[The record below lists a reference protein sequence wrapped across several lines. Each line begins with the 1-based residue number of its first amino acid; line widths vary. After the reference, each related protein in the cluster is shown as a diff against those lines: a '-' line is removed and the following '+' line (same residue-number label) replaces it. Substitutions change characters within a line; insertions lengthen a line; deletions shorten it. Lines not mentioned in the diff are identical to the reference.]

1 MHKLPVIHGRGVNY
15 DPRNRFE
22 KLTVE
27 PDFEHVENDSEYLDQ
42 LAHPKTSYYRD
53 KTKTIIA
60 HNDSPDVGFEFSI
73 NPFRG
78 CSHGCSY
85 CYARP
90 THEYLGFSAG
100 LDFETKIMVKTD
112 APELLR
118 RELMRPK
125 YKPVS
130 LSISGVTDCY
140 QPAERIFRV
149 TRGCIEVLVEFR
161 NPLSIITKSHLVTR
175 DKDLL
180 AQLASLNCAVVILS
194 VTTLDPELSRRME
207 PQAAAPNR
215 RLDALRELSAAGV
228 PVGVMVA
235 PVVPGLTDHEM
246 PDILKAAVD
255 AGAQFAGYVPVRLP
269 FGVAGMF
276 EQWLAT
282 HYPDRKDKVLNRIR
296 SLRGGKL
303 NDPDFGTR
311 MRGEGEWADQLKSM
325 FNMAKKVSG
334 MKDNF
339 PDLSTSHFR
348 RPFQQQT
355 LWG

>member
-1 MHKLPVIHGRGVNY
+1 
-15 DPRNRFE
+15 
-22 KLTVE
+22 
-27 PDFEHVENDSEYLDQ
+27 
-42 LAHPKTSYYRD
+42 
-53 KTKTIIA
+53 
-60 HNDSPDVGFEFSI
+60 
-73 NPFRG
+73 
-78 CSHGCSY
+78 
-85 CYARP
+85 
-90 THEYLGFSAG
+90 
-100 LDFETKIMVKTD
+100 
-112 APELLR
+112 
-118 RELMRPK
+118 
-125 YKPVS
+125 
-130 LSISGVTDCY
+130 
-140 QPAERIFRV
+140 
-149 TRGCIEVLVEFR
+149 
-161 NPLSIITKSHLVTR
+161 
-175 DKDLL
+175 
-180 AQLASLNCAVVILS
+180 LNCAVVILS